1 MVENVISGHTATLT
15 DGDYILSPSLTNLF
29 EGIHGNGILMYE
41 DTATGDSNRNAKATS
56 PGFVSDNGTN
66 SIVVRGGYAVLDG
79 LIIPFGNIAAGATHT
94 ITLQQS
100 TIEGSTSALTSGQT
114 CLLVV
119 YACSDTES
127 PRYGIHIEQGSP
139 VSTGFP
145 VTPESFLSDTSGL
158 NGSLNLASKQSTALA
173 VVKCAFNASAGD
185 LDMEVTEVYDVRT
198 FVKPSPIYFS
208 PMTTGSLG
216 NQTGRIDSTA
226 DLDGMHGG
234 GDEVGGLSSSN
245 FGGMWM
251 SYSYG
256 TDGTDGDHV
265 LYFSGKQGGARRTHR
280 IGPNKISIINTAQDV
295 RFDGPNIFNTT
306 PSGTINLTPTGT
318 FPPSHMII
326 VNNAATGNS
335 NIVVFDPNGLSNGS
349 DTDGNVNAASSAI
362 FVYNDS
368 AWVKVFATSSAV
380 GASGS
385 AGAIQI
391 SDGSSFS
398 NDSDLTFTGGNTLNT
413 VHLTMA
419 GLLTDASGIALKAS
433 VTSNP
438 AGSGP
443 DARTLWYDDGN
454 DVLKFG
460 ATAIQMVGGASTID
474 INGLTA
480 AVLASGDFISFSD
493 EGESGDPTRK
503 ESIDDVATLFAGTGL
518 TASSAVIGVDASQ
531 PTITAIGPSDA
542 ALTVGQNLIVTG
554 NLTVNGTNTTI
565 NSTTLQVDD
574 KLIELAHSP
583 SGSEGDD
590 ASVDGAGIIIKSSDS
605 DKSILFSNNA
615 DATLEGLKVNQ
626 HWLPSSDSALN
637 LGATDGSNPLRWA
650 NVYADNLDTTDLVV
664 KSSANLLKT
673 DSTNNRVGV
682 LQGTPDA
689 PFQVS
694 ELGFGYAT
702 GSRTGSGL
710 SAVTVNLYQRTKFK
724 AAKLLVSVENTT
736 DSVFETAEM
745 VVTHT
750 GTTTSG
756 TNIVT
761 GDVYLS
767 VYGVVT
773 SSATQQGAYQT
784 GVTGAGDSQ
793 YIQLV
798 VTPTVAN
805 KDVTVRVSWQALT
818 I

>member
-1 MVENVISGHTATLT
+1 MVENVISGHTTTLT

-265 LYFSGKQGGARRTHR
+265 LYFSGKQGGTRRTHR
-280 IGPNKISIINTAQDV
+280 IGPNKISVLNTAQSV
-295 RFDGPNIFNTT
+295 RFDGPNIFNAT
-306 PSGTINLTPTGT
+306 PASGDINLTPTGT
-318 FPPSHMII
+318 FPPSHMVI
-326 VNNAATGNS
+326 VNNAQTS
-335 NIVVFDPNGLSNGS
+335 THKVIFDPSGLSLNSATVG
-349 DTDGNVNAASSAI
+349 DVNPSSSAI
-362 FVYNDS
+362 FVYNGT

-391 SDGSSFS
+391 SDGSAFS
-398 NDSDLTFTGGNTLNT
+398 NDAQLTFTTASNTLN
-413 VHLTMA
+413 VGGPITMG

-460 ATAIQMVGGASTID
+460 TSTVQLTDTAGLID
-474 INGLTA
+474 INGLTEVA
-480 AVLASGDFISFSD
+480 IASGDYIAFSD
-493 EGESGDPTRK
+493 EGESGDPTRR

-518 TASSAVIGVDASQ
+518 TASSAIINIDANQ
-531 PTITAIGPSDA
+531 AGITSIGPA
-542 ALTVGQNLIVTG
+542 GTLTVNQDLTVTG
-554 NLTVNGTNTTI
+554 NLIVNGSSTTL
-565 NSTTLQVDD
+565 NVATLQVDD

-605 DKSILFSNNA
+605 DKSILWMDDTDGWEF
-615 DATLEGLKVNQ
+615 NQ
-626 HWLPSSDSALN
+626 HVFPASDSALN
-637 LGATDGSNPLRWA
+637 IGSDAIRFATG
-650 NVYADNLDTTDLVV
+650 YLDTLVSTDLTIDT
-664 KSSANLLKT
+664 NLLKT
-673 DSTNNRVGV
+673 DSSNNRVGINQV
-682 LQGTPDA
+682 SPDA

-694 ELGFGYAT
+694 ELGFGYGT

-745 VVTHT
+745 VVTHS
-750 GTTTSG
+750 GTTNTG

>member
-1 MVENVISGHTATLT
+1 MVENVISGHTTTLT

-245 FGGMWM
+245 FGGLWM
-251 SYSYG
+251 SYSHG
-256 TDGTDGDHV
+256 TDGSDGDHV
-265 LYFSGKQGGARRTHR
+265 LYFSGKQGGTRRTHR

-362 FVYNDS
+362 FVYNGS

-398 NDSDLTFTGGNTLNT
+398 NDAQLTFTTASNTLN
-413 VHLTMA
+413 VGGPIIMA
-419 GLLTDASGIALKAS
+419 GSLLKAPTGLEFTK
-433 VTSNP
+433 VDDNP
-438 AGSGP
+438 GGTAF
-443 DARTLWYDDGN
+443 TLWVDEDDS
-454 DVLKFG
+454 DQLKFG
-460 ATAIQMVGGASTID
+460 TSIVQLTDTAGLID
-474 INGLTA
+474 INGLTE
-480 AVLASGDFISFSD
+480 VQIASGDYIAFSD
-493 EGESGDPTRK
+493 EGTTNDPTRR

-518 TASSAVIGVDASQ
+518 TASNAVINIDANQ
-531 PTITAIGPSDA
+531 AGITSIGPA
-542 ALTVGQNLIVTG
+542 GTLTVNQDLTVTG
-554 NLTVNGTNTTI
+554 NLIVSGA
-565 NSTTLQVDD
+565 STTLNVGTLEVEDLHI
-574 KLIELAHSP
+574 LIAK
-583 SGSEGDD
+583 GGDD
-590 ASVDGAGIIIKSSDS
+590 AATNGAGIIIDSSDG
-605 DKSILFSNNA
+605 DKTILFSNNA

-637 LGATDGSNPLRWA
+637 LGATDSTNPLRWA

-694 ELGFGYAT
+694 ELGFGYGT

>member
-1 MVENVISGHTATLT
+1 MVENVISGHTTTLT

-56 PGFVSDNGTN
+56 PGYVSDNGTN

-100 TIEGSTSALTSGQT
+100 TIEGSTSALTSGQS

-119 YACSDTES
+119 YVCSDTES
-127 PRYGIHIEQGSP
+127 PSYGIHIEQGSP

-173 VVKCAFNASAGD
+173 VVKCIFNVGAGD
-185 LDMEVTEVYDVRT
+185 LKMEVDAVYDVRT

-234 GDEVGGLSSSN
+234 GDEVGGLSTSN

-265 LYFSGKQGGARRTHR
+265 LYFSGKQGGTRRTHR
-280 IGPNKISIINTAQDV
+280 IGPNKISVLNTAQDV
-295 RFDGPNIFNTT
+295 RFDGPNIFNAT
-306 PSGTINLTPTGT
+306 PASGDINLTPTGT
-318 FPPSHMII
+318 FPPSHMVI
-326 VNNAATGNS
+326 VNNAQTS
-335 NIVVFDPNGLSNGS
+335 THKVIFDPSGLSLNSATVG
-349 DTDGNVNAASSAI
+349 DVNPSSSAI
-362 FVYNDS
+362 FVYNGT

-419 GLLTDASGIALKAS
+419 GLLTDASGIAFKDS
-433 VTSNP
+433 VSSNP
-438 AGSGP
+438 AVSGP
-443 DARTLWYDDGN
+443 DARTLWVDSDDGKLYFN
-454 DVLKFG
+454 T
-460 ATAIQMVGGASTID
+460 TAVQMVGGASTID
-474 INGLTA
+474 INGLTE
-480 AVLASGDFISFSD
+480 VQIASGDYIAFSD
-493 EGESGDPTRK
+493 EGESGDPTRR

-518 TASSAVIGVDASQ
+518 TASSAVINIDANQ
-531 PTITAIGPSDA
+531 AGITSIGPA
-542 ALTVGQNLIVTG
+542 GTLTVNQDLTVTG
-554 NLTVNGTNTTI
+554 NLLVSGS
-565 NSTTLQVDD
+565 STTLNVATLEIEDLHV
-574 KLIELAHSP
+574 LIAK
-583 SGSEGDD
+583 GGDD
-590 ASVDGAGIIIKSSDS
+590 TATDGAGIIIDSSDG
-605 DKSILFSNNA
+605 DKTILFSSNA

-637 LGATDGSNPLRWA
+637 LGATDASNPLRWA

-689 PFQVS
+689 PFQVG
-694 ELGFGYAT
+694 ELGFGY
-702 GSRTGSGL
+702 GSANIIASNNNGSTP
-710 SAVTVNLYQRTKFK
+710 VTIDLFHDRKFK
-724 AAKLLVSVENTT
+724 AAKLLVSVENTST
-736 DSVFETAEM
+736 GSGGRVYETAEM
-745 VVTHT
+745 VVTHDGRSDT
-750 GTTTSG
+750 DATTAFLNT
-756 TNIVT
+756 
-761 GDVYLS
+761 
-767 VYGVVT
+767 YGVVT
-773 SSATQQGAYQT
+773 SVGSQQGVYQI
-784 GVTGAGDSQ
+784 GVTGSSGSQ
-793 YIQLV
+793 NIQLQ
-798 VTPTVAN
+798 VTPTETN

>member
-1 MVENVISGHTATLT
+1 MVENVISGHTTTLT

-56 PGFVSDNGTN
+56 PGYVSDNGTN

-100 TIEGSTSALTSGQT
+100 TIEGSTSALTSGQS

-173 VVKCAFNASAGD
+173 VVKCIYNASAGD
-185 LDMEVTEVYDVRT
+185 LDMEVDTVYDVRT

-280 IGPNKISIINTAQDV
+280 IGPNKISVLNTAQSV
-295 RFDGPNIFNTT
+295 RFDGPNIFNAT
-306 PSGTINLTPTGT
+306 PASGDINLTPTGT
-318 FPPSHMII
+318 FPPSHMVI
-326 VNNAATGNS
+326 VNNAQTS
-335 NIVVFDPNGLSNGS
+335 THKVIFDPSGLSLNSATVG
-349 DTDGNVNAASSAI
+349 DVNPSSSAI
-362 FVYNDS
+362 FVYNGS
-368 AWVKVFATSSAV
+368 AWVKVFATSSSV

-391 SDGSSFS
+391 SDGTSFS
-398 NDSDLTFTGGNTLNT
+398 NDAQLTFTTASNTLN
-413 VHLTMA
+413 VGGPIIMA
-419 GLLTDASGIALKAS
+419 GSLLKAPTGLEFTK
-433 VTSNP
+433 VDDNP
-438 AGSGP
+438 GGTAF
-443 DARTLWYDDGN
+443 TLWVDEDDS
-454 DVLKFG
+454 DQLKFG
-460 ATAIQMVGGASTID
+460 TSTVQLTDTAGLMD
-474 INGLTA
+474 INGLTEVA
-480 AVLASGDFISFSD
+480 IASGDYIAFSD
-493 EGESGDPTRK
+493 EGTSNDPTRR

-518 TASSAVIGVDASQ
+518 TASSAVINIDANQ
-531 PTITAIGPSDA
+531 AGITSIGPA
-542 ALTVGQNLIVTG
+542 GTLTVNQDLTVTG
-554 NLTVNGTNTTI
+554 NLIVSGS
-565 NSTTLQVDD
+565 STTLNVATLEIEDLHV
-574 KLIELAHSP
+574 LIAKGGNDS
-583 SGSEGDD
+583 
-590 ASVDGAGIIIKSSDS
+590 ATDGAGIIIDSSDG
-605 DKSILFSNNA
+605 DKTILFSNNT

-637 LGATDGSNPLRWA
+637 LGATDASNPLRWA

-673 DSTNNRVGV
+673 DSTNDRVGV

-694 ELGFGYAT
+694 ELGFGYGT

-750 GTTTSG
+750 GTTNTG

-767 VYGVVT
+767 VYGIVT

>member
-1 MVENVISGHTATLT
+1 MVENVISGHTGTLT

-145 VTPESFLSDTSGL
+145 VTPEAFLSDTSGL

-173 VVKCAFNASAGD
+173 VVKCTFNASAGD

-251 SYSYG
+251 SYSHG
-256 TDGTDGDHV
+256 TDGSDGDHV
-265 LYFSGKQGGARRTHR
+265 LYFSGKQGGTRRTHR
-280 IGPNKISIINTAQDV
+280 IGPNKISVLNTAQSV
-295 RFDGPNIFNTT
+295 RFDGPNIFNAT
-306 PSGTINLTPTGT
+306 PASGDINLTPTGT
-318 FPPSHMII
+318 FPPSHMVI
-326 VNNAATGNS
+326 VNNAQTS
-335 NIVVFDPNGLSNGS
+335 THKVIFDPNGLSLNSATVG
-349 DTDGNVNAASSAI
+349 DVNPSASAI
-362 FVYNDS
+362 FVYNGS

-398 NDSDLTFTGGNTLNT
+398 NDAQLTFTTASNTLN
-413 VHLTMA
+413 VGGPITMG
-419 GLLTDASGIALKAS
+419 GLLSDASGIAFKAS
-433 VTSNP
+433 VSSNP

-443 DARTLWYDDGN
+443 DARTLWVDSDDGKLYFN
-454 DVLKFG
+454 T
-460 ATAIQMVGGASTID
+460 TAVQMVGGASTID
-474 INGLTA
+474 INGLTEEQI
-480 AVLASGDFISFSD
+480 ASGDFISFSD
-493 EGESGDPTRK
+493 EGETGDPTRK
-503 ESIDDVATLFAGTGL
+503 ESIDDVAILFAGTGL
-518 TASSAVIGVDASQ
+518 TASNAIINIDANQ
-531 PTITAIGPSDA
+531 AGITSIGPA
-542 ALTVGQNLIVTG
+542 GT
-554 NLTVNGTNTTI
+554 LTVNQDLTVTGDLLVSGS
-565 NSTTLQVDD
+565 STTLNVATLEIQDLHI
-574 KLIELAHSP
+574 LIAK
-583 SGSEGDD
+583 GGDD
-590 ASVDGAGIIIKSSDS
+590 AATDGAGIIIDSSDG
-605 DKSILFSNNA
+605 DKTILFSNNA

-637 LGATDGSNPLRWA
+637 LGATHATTPLRWA

-664 KSSANLLKT
+664 DTSLIKT
-673 DSTNNRVGV
+673 DSSNNRVGIN
-682 LQGTPDA
+682 QASPDA
-689 PFQVS
+689 SFQVS
-694 ELGFGYAT
+694 ELGFGYGT

-756 TNIVT
+756 TDIVT

>member
-1 MVENVISGHTATLT
+1 MVENVISGHTTTLT

-56 PGFVSDNGTN
+56 PGYVSDNGTN

-100 TIEGSTSALTSGQT
+100 TIEGSTSALTSGQS

-119 YACSDTES
+119 YVCSDTES
-127 PRYGIHIEQGSP
+127 PSYGIHIEQGSP

-158 NGSLNLASKQSTALA
+158 NGGLNLASKQSTALA
-173 VVKCAFNASAGD
+173 VVKCIFNAGAGD
-185 LDMEVTEVYDVRT
+185 LKMEVDAVYDVRT

-280 IGPNKISIINTAQDV
+280 IGPNKISVLNTAQSV
-295 RFDGPNIFNTT
+295 RFDGPNIFNAT
-306 PSGTINLTPTGT
+306 PASGDINLTPTGT
-318 FPPSHMII
+318 FPPSHMVI
-326 VNNAATGNS
+326 VNNAQTS
-335 NIVVFDPNGLSNGS
+335 THKVIFDPNGLSLNSATVG
-349 DTDGNVNAASSAI
+349 DVNPSSSAI
-362 FVYNDS
+362 FVYNGT

-398 NDSDLTFTGGNTLNT
+398 NDAQLTFTTASNTLN
-413 VHLTMA
+413 VGGPIIMA
-419 GLLTDASGIALKAS
+419 GSLLKAPTGLEFTK
-433 VTSNP
+433 VDDNP
-438 AGSGP
+438 GGTAF
-443 DARTLWYDDGN
+443 TLWVDEDDS
-454 DVLKFG
+454 DQLKFG
-460 ATAIQMVGGASTID
+460 TSTVQLTDTAGLID
-474 INGLTA
+474 INGLTE
-480 AVLASGDFISFSD
+480 VQIASGDYIAFSD
-493 EGESGDPTRK
+493 EGTSNDPTRK

-518 TASSAVIGVDASQ
+518 TASSAVINIDANQ
-531 PTITAIGPSDA
+531 AGITSIGPA
-542 ALTVGQNLIVTG
+542 GTLTVNQDLTVTG
-554 NLTVNGTNTTI
+554 NLIVNGS
-565 NSTTLQVDD
+565 STTLNVATLEIEDLHV
-574 KLIELAHSP
+574 LIAKGGNDS
-583 SGSEGDD
+583 
-590 ASVDGAGIIIKSSDS
+590 ATDGAGIIIDSSDG
-605 DKSILFSNNA
+605 DKTILFSNNA

-637 LGATDGSNPLRWA
+637 LGATDASNPLRWA

-664 KSSANLLKT
+664 DTSLIKT
-673 DSTNNRVGV
+673 DSSNNRVGIN
-682 LQGTPDA
+682 QASPDA

-702 GSRTGSGL
+702 GSRTGSGT

-736 DSVFETAEM
+736 GSVFETAEM

-750 GTTTSG
+750 GTTNTA
-756 TNIVT
+756 TDIAA

-773 SSATQQGAYQT
+773 SSGTQQGAYQT
-784 GVTGAGDSQ
+784 GVTGTGDSQ

-805 KDVTVRVSWQALT
+805 QDVTVRVSWQALT

>member
-1 MVENVISGHTATLT
+1 MVENVISGHTGTLT
-15 DGDYILSPSLTNLF
+15 DGDYILSPSLTNIF

-41 DTATGDSNRNAKATS
+41 DTAVGDSNRNAKVTS
-56 PGFVSDNGTN
+56 PGYVSDNGTN
-66 SIVVRGGYAVLDG
+66 SIVLRGGYAVLDG
-79 LIIPFGNIAAGATHT
+79 LIIPFGNIAAGATQT
-94 ITLQQS
+94 ITLQES
-100 TIEGSTSALTSGQT
+100 TIQGGGTALTNDKS

-119 YACSDTES
+119 YACSDTDNN
-127 PRYGIHIEQGSP
+127 GIHIEQGNNVDS
-139 VSTGFP
+139 GFP
-145 VTPESFLSDTSGL
+145 VTPEGFLSDTSGL
-158 NGSLNLASKQSTALA
+158 TGTNLASKQSTALA
-173 VVKCAFNASAGD
+173 VVKCVYNSGAGD
-185 LDMEVTEVYDVRT
+185 LNMEVTAVYDVRT

-256 TDGTDGDHV
+256 TNGTDGDHV
-265 LYFSGKQGGARRTHR
+265 LYFSGKQGGSRTTHR
-280 IGPNKISIINTAQDV
+280 IGPNKISVLNISQNV
-295 RFDGPNIFNTT
+295 RFDGPNIFNAT
-306 PSGTINLTPTGT
+306 PASGDITITPTGT

-326 VNNAATGNS
+326 VNNAQTS
-335 NIVVFDPNGLSNGS
+335 THKVIFDPSGLSNG
-349 DTDGNVNAASSAI
+349 AATVGDVGTSSSAI

-368 AWVKVFATSSAV
+368 VWVKVFATSSAV

-385 AGAIQI
+385 SGAIQI
-391 SDGSSFS
+391 SDGSAFS

-419 GLLTDASGIALKAS
+419 GLLTDASGIAFKAS
-433 VTSNP
+433 VSSNP

-460 ATAIQMVGGASTID
+460 SSTVQLTDTAGLMD
-474 INGLTA
+474 INGLSA

-493 EGESGDPTRK
+493 TTASNVTKK

-518 TASSAVIGVDASQ
+518 TASSAVIGIDASQ
-531 PTITAIGPSDA
+531 PTITAIGPSNA

-554 NLTVNGTNTTI
+554 DLTVNGTNTVI

-590 ASVDGAGIIIKSSDS
+590 AAVDGAGIIVKSSDS
-605 DKSILFSNNA
+605 DKSILWMDDTDGWEF
-615 DATLEGLKVNQ
+615 NQ
-626 HWLPSSDSALN
+626 HVFPASDSALN
-637 LGATDGSNPLRWA
+637 IGSDTIRFATG
-650 NVYADNLDTTDLVV
+650 YLDTLV
-664 KSSANLLKT
+664 STNLTIDTNLLKT
-673 DSTNNRVGV
+673 DSANNRVGIN
-682 LQGTPDA
+682 QAAPDA
-689 PFQVS
+689 PFQVE
-694 ELGFGYAT
+694 ELGFGYGTGTRTWSGVVGHSSGAT
-702 GSRTGSGL
+702 
-710 SAVTVNLYQRTKFK
+710 AVTINLFKRTEFK

-736 DSVFETAEM
+736 DSVYETAEM
-745 VVTHT
+745 VLTHS
-750 GTTTSG
+750 GTTTAG
-756 TNIVT
+756 TNIVA
-761 GDVYLS
+761 DNVFLS
-767 VYGVVT
+767 VYGIVT
-773 SSATQQGAYQT
+773 SSTTKQGAYQ
-784 GVTGAGDSQ
+784 GVVTGAGTSQ
-793 YIQLV
+793 YIQLQ
-798 VTPTVAN
+798 VTPTVAD
-805 KDVTVRVSWQALT
+805 KSVTVRVSWQALT

>member
-41 DTATGDSNRNAKATS
+41 DTAVGDTNRNKKDNT
-56 PGFVSDNGTN
+56 PGYVSDNGTN

-100 TIEGSTSALTSGQT
+100 TIEGGGTLLTSGKS

-127 PRYGIHIEQGSP
+127 PRYGIHIEQGSS
-139 VSTGFP
+139 VSSGFP
-145 VTPESFLSDTSGL
+145 VTPEAFLSDTSGL
-158 NGSLNLASKQSTALA
+158 NSSLNLASKQSTALA
-173 VVKCAFNASAGD
+173 VVKCVHNAGAGD
-185 LDMEVTEVYDVRT
+185 LEMEVTEVYDVRT

-216 NQTGRIDSTA
+216 NQTGRIDSSS

-234 GDEVGGLSSSN
+234 GDELGGLSSSN

-265 LYFSGKQGGARRTHR
+265 LYFSGKQGASRTTHR
-280 IGPNKISIINTAQDV
+280 IGPNKISVINTAQNV

-326 VNNAATGNS
+326 VNNAATGSS

-349 DTDGNVNAASSAI
+349 ETDGNVNAASSAI
-362 FVYNDS
+362 FVYNGS
-368 AWVKVFATSSAV
+368 AWVKVFATSAAV

-605 DKSILFSNNA
+605 DKSILWMDDTDGWEF
-615 DATLEGLKVNQ
+615 NQ
-626 HWLPSSDSALN
+626 HVFPASDSALN
-637 LGATDGSNPLRWA
+637 IGSDAIRFATG
-650 NVYADNLDTTDLVV
+650 YLDTLVSTDLTIDT
-664 KSSANLLKT
+664 NLLKT
-673 DSTNNRVGV
+673 DSSNNRVGIN
-682 LQGTPDA
+682 QATPDA

-694 ELGFGYAT
+694 ELGFGYGT

-750 GTTTSG
+750 GTTDTG
-756 TNIVT
+756 TNIVAN
-761 GDVYLS
+761 DVFLS
-767 VYGVVT
+767 VYGIVT
-773 SSATQQGAYQT
+773 TTATQQGAYQT

-798 VTPTVAN
+798 ITPTVAD